1 MNISIFDVVG
11 PVMIGPS
18 SSHTAG
24 AARLGKAARM
34 IVRDEISHVSFRLH
48 GSFAKTGKGHGTD
61 RALVA
66 GALGM
71 AADDERLARS
81 FEIAKEQGLTFDFS
95 EEEME
100 NVHENTVRMIFTM
113 KDGTTKEIVGSS
125 IGGGQIKICEING
138 FATEAELQLPTL
150 VMQHHD
156 RKGVITYVT
165 QVLMEYDVNIANMKL
180 SRRSKGDI
188 ACCVIETDDVLPEEL
203 EVKIL
208 ENENVIYAKI
218 INLGEE

>member
-11 PVMIGPS
+11 PIMIGPS

-24 AARLGKAARM
+24 AARLGKAAKL
-34 IVRDEISHVSFRLH
+34 IVRDEFSHVSFRLH
-48 GSFAKTGKGHGTD
+48 GSFAQTGKGHGTGK
-61 RALVA
+61 ALVA
-66 GALGM
+66 GVLGLET
-71 AADDERLARS
+71 DDEQLAHS
-81 FEIAKEQGLTFDFS
+81 FELAKKQGLAFDFL

-138 FATEAELQLPTL
+138 FSTDAHLQLPTL
-150 VMQHHD
+150 VIQHHD

-165 QVLMEYDVNIANMKL
+165 RTLMEHNINIASMKL

-188 ACCVIETDDVLPEEL
+188 ACCVLETDDCIPN
-203 EVKIL
+203 EVEQKIL

-218 INLGEE
+218 IQLEE

>member
-24 AARLGKAARM
+24 AARLGKAAKL
-34 IVRDEISHVSFRLH
+34 IVRDEFSHVSFRLH
-48 GSFAKTGKGHGTD
+48 GSFAQTGKGHGTD
-61 RALVA
+61 KALVA

-71 AADDERLARS
+71 ATDDEQLGNS
-81 FEIAKEQGLTFDFS
+81 FELAKRKGLTFDFS

-138 FATEAELQLPTL
+138 FATDADLQLPTL

-165 QVLMEYDVNIANMKL
+165 RTLMEHSINIANMKL

-188 ACCVIETDDVLPEEL
+188 ACCVIETDDAIPD
-203 EVKIL
+203 EVEQKIL

-218 INLGEE
+218 IHLEE

>member
-24 AARLGKAARM
+24 AARLGKAAKL
-34 IVRDEISHVSFRLH
+34 IVRDEFSHVSFRLH
-48 GSFAKTGKGHGTD
+48 GSFAQTGKGHGTD
-61 RALVA
+61 KALVA
-66 GALGM
+66 GTLGM
-71 AADDERLARS
+71 ATDDEQLGNS
-81 FEIAKEQGLTFDFS
+81 FELAKRKGLTFDFS

-138 FATEAELQLPTL
+138 FATDADLQLPTL

-165 QVLMEYDVNIANMKL
+165 RTLMEHSINIANMKL

-188 ACCVIETDDVLPEEL
+188 ACCVIETDDAIPD
-203 EVKIL
+203 EVEQKIL

-218 INLGEE
+218 IHLEE

>member
-11 PVMIGPS
+11 PVMVGPS

-24 AARLGKAARM
+24 AARLGKAARL
-34 IVRDEISHVSFRLH
+34 IVRDEFTHVSFHLH

-71 AADDERLARS
+71 DTDDERLAHS
-81 FEIAKEQGLTFDFS
+81 FELAKEQGLSFDFC

-100 NVHENTVRMIFTM
+100 GVHENTVRMIFTM
-113 KDGTTKEIVGSS
+113 KDGSTKEVVGSS
-125 IGGGQIKICEING
+125 VGGGQIKVCEING
-138 FATEAELQLPTL
+138 FATDAELQLPTL

-165 QVLMEYDVNIANMKL
+165 TTLMQYNINIANMKL

-188 ACCVIETDDVLPEEL
+188 ACCVIETDDVIPEEV
-203 EVKIL
+203 EAKIL

-218 INLGEE
+218 INLEE

>member
-24 AARLGKAARM
+24 AARLGKAAKL
-34 IVRDEISHVSFRLH
+34 IVRDEFSHVSFRLH
-48 GSFAKTGKGHGTD
+48 GSFAQTGKGHGTD
-61 RALVA
+61 KALVA

-71 AADDERLARS
+71 ATDYEQLANS
-81 FEIAKEQGLTFDFS
+81 FELAKTRGLTFDFS

-138 FATEAELQLPTL
+138 FATDAELQLPTL

-165 QVLMEYDVNIANMKL
+165 RTLMEHNINIANMKL

-188 ACCVIETDDVLPEEL
+188 ACCVIETDDAIPD
-203 EVKIL
+203 EVEQKIL

-218 INLGEE
+218 IHLEE